1 MARRWTP
8 QRFVVMRRI
17 RILVCVL
24 ALIIS
29 STGIFTLSARKS
41 VALIVNGK
49 TRIVTTYASTAQ
61 RLLQEQKIPVKT
73 HDQVISTSGEILADH
88 TTVTVRS
95 AYQTSVTVDGITIPF
110 WTVATSVDQLIGFF
124 QANADHAAKI
134 TVNLQNIYDKLTGG
148 LSINKKGPVEVICDG
163 KSRIA
168 PDGTLPASSILD
180 SLGIVL
186 GKEDRVTV
194 SENGSQTVLRILR
207 VTHGKESRNVII
219 PFDTRTINDPNLPSG
234 VRVVRQSG
242 INGERTDLYNVTYV
256 DGKAESSVLIKQNVI
271 TPSTDQ
277 IVAVGSKPNPQTPKQ
292 NKQSSNNTNGKTS
305 QKPSSNTNLNKTN
318 TKQETKPQESK
329 KPSQNSQ
336 SQQSVQNSQ
345 NQNNSNSQNQLQ
357 PNANNQQNPSSSS
370 QTQAPA
376 APQPASQTP
385 APAPSA
391 PPAPAPPANNPNG
404 MVHATPEQAK
414 LYAQAA
420 CAQIGWT
427 GAMWE
432 DLVKLWTRE
441 SHWRWNAEN
450 KSSGAYGIPQSLP
463 ANKMASAGANWHE
476 DASIQITW
484 GINYIKSKYGNP
496 SEAWKHSEKFRW
508 Y

>member
-110 WTVATSVDQLIGFF
+110 WTAATSVDQLIGFF

-207 VTHGKESRNVII
+207 VTHGKESRNVIV
-219 PFDTRTINDPNLPSG
+219 PFNTRTINDPNLPSG

-271 TPSTDQ
+271 TPATDQ
-277 IVAVGSKPNPQTPKQ
+277 IVAVGSKPNPQAPKQ

-336 SQQSVQNSQ
+336 FQQSVQNSQ

-357 PNANNQQNPSSSS
+357 SNANNQQNPSSSS

-376 APQPASQTP
+376 ASQPASQTP
-385 APAPSA
+385 APAPAAS
-391 PPAPAPPANNPNG
+391 PTPAPPANNPNG

>member
-95 AYQTSVTVDGITIPF
+95 AYQTSVTVDGVTIPF
-110 WTVATSVDQLIGFF
+110 WAVATSVDQLIGFF

-207 VTHGKESRNVII
+207 VTHGKESRNVIV
-219 PFDTRTINDPNLPSG
+219 PFNTRTINDPNLPSG

-271 TPSTDQ
+271 TPATDQ
-277 IVAVGSKPNPQTPKQ
+277 IVAVGSKPNPQAPKQ

-357 PNANNQQNPSSSS
+357 SNANNQQNPSSSS

-376 APQPASQTP
+376 ASQPASQTP

>member
-271 TPSTDQ
+271 TPATDQ

-376 APQPASQTP
+376 ASQPAPQTP

-404 MVHATPEQAK
+404 MVHASPEQAK

>member
-271 TPSTDQ
+271 TPATDQ

-376 APQPASQTP
+376 ASQPAPQTP